1 MKCPFC
7 ESPNTSV
14 IDSREAE
21 DGKIVRRRRE
31 CDDCKARFTTY
42 ERPELTDILVLKR
55 KGEKENYQRE
65 KIELGIKKALEKR
78 PISNQKI
85 EELVDTVESE
95 IFAKNKNIIS
105 SREIGCLVIEELEA
119 VDKVACLRFLSVYR
133 SFGSLESFNKEIKKL
148 KRKDGS
154 KRKSKSKKK

>member
-7 ESPNTSV
+7 ESPDTSV

-31 CDDCKARFTTY
+31 CASCKARFTTY
-42 ERPELTDILVLKR
+42 ERPELTDIVVLKR

-65 KIELGIKKALEKR
+65 KIESGVKKALEKR
-78 PISNQKI
+78 PVTDQKI
-85 EELVDTVESE
+85 EEMVDTIESE

-105 SREIGCLVIEELEA
+105 SREIGCLVIEELEM

-148 KRKDGS
+148 KRKKDG
-154 KRKSKSKKK
+154 RKSKNKKR